1 MNKLKTNTQLP
12 QAIVSKSVILP
23 NELRV
28 GNFVFA
34 DLYDETK
41 ILVESICS
49 ITQDVFNSTTGEIP
63 FTSLKPI
70 PINEDL
76 LCKLGF
82 NKTGGTYELCDGLI
96 ELVYA
101 KDGMYEVI
109 EGQWKS
115 LKHIK
120 HLHQLQNLYFALTGR
135 ELTVC

>member
-1 MNKLKTNTQLP
+1 MISDTDNSKALDK
-12 QAIVSKSVILP
+12 ADVSKSVILP

-28 GNFVFA
+28 GNLVFA

-70 PINEDL
+70 PITLQLYREIEIQL
-76 LCKLGF
+76 IRKGFSYGFEKGKLTLYLSDEWEF
-82 NKTGGTYELCDGLI
+82 KCEF
-96 ELVYA
+96 
-101 KDGMYEVI
+101 
-109 EGQWKS
+109 
-115 LKHIK
+115 
-120 HLHQLQNLYFALTGR
+120 LHQFQNLFFFLSGS